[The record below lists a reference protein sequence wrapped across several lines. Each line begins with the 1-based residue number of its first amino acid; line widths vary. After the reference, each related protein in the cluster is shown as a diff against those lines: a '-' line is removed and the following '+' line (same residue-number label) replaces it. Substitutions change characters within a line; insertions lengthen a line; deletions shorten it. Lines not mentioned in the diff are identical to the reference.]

1 MNEEAHWNLVAPAYE
16 NEVLDV
22 FSTERNG
29 TLQRYFNQV
38 GDRSKF
44 AIDFG
49 CGIGNG
55 FHYLSK
61 AFGKILAVDISAAC
75 LSQAKKRGF
84 PNIEFKKAN
93 LASSKVKLPQADFI
107 LCSNVAI
114 LPDVEKDY
122 RIISNAARA
131 LNRGGKAIFVIPSLD
146 SILYSA
152 WRLIDWYGK
161 EGVDPRRISR
171 GELTA
176 FKGTKLDLLQG
187 IVDVGGV
194 PTKHYSLAEIQV
206 LFPEKGFKITAI
218 DKLEYSWKT
227 EFNEPPNW
235 MKAPYPWDWLVVC
248 EKADLSG

>member
-16 NEVLDV
+16 NEVLNV

-29 TLQRYFNQV
+29 TLQHYFNRF
-38 GDRSKF
+38 GSRNKF

-55 FHYLSK
+55 FHHLSK

-75 LSQAKKRGF
+75 LRQAKQRGF
-84 PNIEFKKAN
+84 SNIEFKKAN
-93 LASSKVKLPQADFI
+93 LASPKLKLPPADFI

-114 LPDVEKDY
+114 LPDVKKDH
-122 RIISNAARA
+122 RIISNAART
-131 LNRGGKAIFVIPSLD
+131 LKRGGKAVFVIPSLD

-161 EGVDPRRISR
+161 EGVDPGSIARD
-171 GELTA
+171 ELAA

-194 PTKHYSLAEIQV
+194 PTKHYSLAEIQA
-206 LFPEKGFKITAI
+206 LFPERGLTVTAI

-227 EFNEPPNW
+227 EFNAPPRW
-235 MKAPYPWDWLVVC
+235 MKDPYPWDWLVAC
-248 EKADLSG
+248 EKG